1 MGKILKKGD
10 EEIMA
15 KEELIKEIEK
25 KKKEWEE
32 KTLKPALERF
42 KLKESPTKFYT
53 PLDVGGEVDF
63 LNKVGFPGQYPFT
76 AGTFPTFPY
85 RTGERGAGAIAQAPG
100 LVRAGRYSGYGSAED
115 TRDYYL
121 YMKKLGQRAGPN
133 IAFDLPTQCGYDS
146 DNPLVSGEVGKVGVA
161 VDTLRDMEII
171 YEAFSGENDLDRMA
185 SNFTINAPADIIIA
199 MYLALAD
206 KRGVSWSKLRGSPQ
220 NDILKEY
227 VARGTYIFPPR
238 PAMRLFRD
246 SLVFLTK
253 HVPNMNIVSMGGF
266 HIREAGATR
275 EQDLAFS
282 MAIGA
287 AYLQEGINAGF
298 QVDEFAP
305 RFSFNAF
312 GGSMEF
318 FKEIAFHR
326 AARRMW
332 AKILKEKFGAKNERS
347 LLLRVA
353 STAHCGRVN
362 CTVQRPLNN
371 LTRAIVG
378 GIAAALAGGP
388 PNCNPP
394 FDEPLGLGWSLE
406 AIQLSEDAARILQH
420 EARLVDVMDPLAGS
434 YYVESLTD
442 EIENAAWQEFEKIQ
456 GMGGAVA
463 AIENGYMQREVARSA
478 YERQKRLEEGI
489 DLIVGVNCYTGE
501 NELEVQTTRLVPH
514 PYDPER
520 RENAEKVQIARL
532 KEIKKTRDNKKVGEL
547 LRELKKAA
555 AQEEVNLMP
564 HFIECVKAYATLQ
577 EICDTLREVF
587 GEYQPA
593 AI

>member
-1 MGKILKKGD
+1 M
-10 EEIMA
+10 
-15 KEELIKEIEK
+15 KEELKKIEQEK
-25 KKKEWEE
+25 NCWEK

-42 KLKESPTKFYT
+42 KLKESPTRFYS
-53 PLDVGGEVDF
+53 PLDFDDGFNF
-63 LNKVGFPGQYPFT
+63 LDKVGFPGQYPFT
-76 AGTFPTFPY
+76 AGTYPTFPY
-85 RTGERGAGAIAQAPG
+85 RTGERGSGGIAQAAG
-100 LVRAGRYSGYGSAED
+100 LVRAGRYSGYGAPED

-121 YMKKLGQRAGPN
+121 HMRRLGARTGPN

-146 DNPLVSGEVGKVGVA
+146 DNPLASGEVGRVGVA
-161 VDTLRDMEII
+161 VDTLRDMEVIF
-171 YEAFSGENDLDRMA
+171 EAFSGENDINRTA
-185 SNFTINAPADIIIA
+185 SNFTINAPANIVMA

-206 KRGVSWSKLRGSPQ
+206 KRGIAWEKLRATPQ

-238 PAMRLFRD
+238 PAMRMFRD
-246 SLVFLTK
+246 SLVFFTK
-253 HVPNMNIVSMGGF
+253 HLPNVNITSIGGY

-287 AYLQEGINAGF
+287 AYLQEGVNAGLP
-298 QVDEFAP
+298 VDAFAP
-305 RFSFNAF
+305 RFTFNAF

-332 AKILKEKFGAKNERS
+332 ARLLKEKFGAKNQRS
-347 LLLRVA
+347 MTLRVPL
-353 STAHCGRVN
+353 TVYPGNFN

-371 LTRAIVG
+371 LVRSVVG
-378 GIAAALAGGP
+378 GIAAGLAGGP
-388 PNCNPP
+388 PGCYPP

-442 EIENAAWQEFEKIQ
+442 QIEGAAWVEFDKIQ
-456 GMGGAVA
+456 SMGGAVA
-463 AIENGYMQREVARSA
+463 AIESGYMQREVARSS
-478 YERQKRLEEGI
+478 YERQKRLEEGKEM
-489 DLIVGVNCYTGE
+489 IVGVNCFLGE
-501 NELEVQTTRLVPH
+501 SELEVTTTRLVPH
-514 PYDPER
+514 PYDPNRREEAER
-520 RENAEKVQIARL
+520 RQIENL
-532 KEIKKTRDNKKVGEL
+532 KEVKKRRNNGEVSRL
-547 LRELKKAA
+547 LKELKAA
-555 AQEEVNLMP
+555 AQKEEVNLFP
-564 HFIECVKAYATLQ
+564 HCIECAKAYVTLQ
-577 EICDTLREVF
+577 EMSDVLREVF
-587 GEYQPA
+587 GEYRPA

>member
-1 MGKILKKGD
+1 M
-10 EEIMA
+10 E

-25 KKKEWEE
+25 RKKEWEE
-32 KTLKPALERF
+32 KTLKPALQRF
-42 KLKESPTKFYT
+42 RLKESPTRFYT
-53 PLDVGGEVDF
+53 PLDAGGEVDF
-63 LNKVGFPGQYPFT
+63 LNKIGFPGQYPFT

-85 RTGERGAGAIAQAPG
+85 QTGERGSGSIAQAPG

-146 DNPLVSGEVGKVGVA
+146 DNPLVTGEVGKVGVA

-171 YEAFSGENDLDRMA
+171 YEAFSGENDLDRIA
-185 SNFTINAPADIIIA
+185 SNFTINAPADIIMA

-206 KRGVSWSKLRGSPQ
+206 KRGISWSKLRASPQ

-246 SLVFLTK
+246 SLVFFTR
-253 HVPNMNIVSMGGF
+253 HVPNVNITSMGGF

-287 AYLQEGINAGF
+287 AYLQEGVNAGL

-347 LLLRVA
+347 MLLRVA

-371 LTRAIVG
+371 LTRSIVG

-420 EARLVDVMDPLAGS
+420 EARLVEVMDPLAGS

-442 EIENAAWQEFEKIQ
+442 EMENAAWQEFEKIQ
-456 GMGGAVA
+456 AMGGVVG
-463 AIENGYMQREVARSA
+463 AIENGYMQREIARSA
-478 YERQKRLEEGI
+478 YERQKRLEEGM

-520 RENAEKVQIARL
+520 RENAEKVQMARL
-532 KEIKKTRDNKKVGEL
+532 KEIKKNRVNNKVASL
-547 LRELKKAA
+547 LKELKKAA
-555 AQEEVNLMP
+555 TQEEVNLMP

-577 EICDTLREVF
+577 EICDSLREVF

>member
-1 MGKILKKGD
+1 MEKEDSLEKIREAKKG
-10 EEIMA
+10 
-15 KEELIKEIEK
+15 
-25 KKKEWEE
+25 WEE
-32 KTLKPALERF
+32 KTLKPALDRF
-42 KLKESPTKFYT
+42 KMKEAPTRFFSP
-53 PLDVGGEVDF
+53 LEVGDGFDF

-85 RTGERGAGAIAQAPG
+85 RTGERGTGSIAQAPG

-121 YMKKLGQRAGPN
+121 HMKKLGQKAGPN

-146 DNPLVSGEVGKVGVA
+146 DYPLAAGEVGKVGVA

-171 YEAFSGENDLDRMA
+171 FEAFSGENDIDRTA
-185 SNFTINAPADIIIA
+185 SNFTINAPANIIMA

-206 KRGVSWSKLRGSPQ
+206 KRGISWDKLRATPQ
-220 NDILKEY
+220 NEILKEY
-227 VARGTYIFPPR
+227 IARGTYIFPPR
-238 PAMRLFRD
+238 QAMRMFRD
-246 SLVFLTK
+246 SLVFFTQHL
-253 HVPNMNIVSMGGF
+253 PNVNITSMGGF

-287 AYLQEGINAGF
+287 AYLQEGVNSGLN
-298 QVDEFAP
+298 VDDFAP

-332 AKILKEKFGAKNERS
+332 ARIVKEKFGAKNERS
-347 LLLRVA
+347 MLLRIA

-371 LTRAIVG
+371 LTRSIVG
-378 GIAAALAGGP
+378 GIAAALSGGP

-394 FDEPLGLGWSLE
+394 FDEPMGLGWSLE
-406 AIQLSEDAARILQH
+406 AIQLSEDAARILQN
-420 EARLVDVMDPLAGS
+420 EALLTDVMDPLAGS

-442 EIENAAWQEFEKIQ
+442 EVESAAWAEFDKIQ
-456 GMGGAVA
+456 SMGGVVK
-463 AIENGYMQREVARSA
+463 AIESGYLQREIARSA
-478 YERQKRLEEGI
+478 YERQKRLEEGK
-489 DLIVGVNCYTGE
+489 DLIVGINCYTGE
-501 NELEVQTTRLVPH
+501 GELEVQTTRLVPH

-520 RENAEKVQIARL
+520 RENAERRQVENLREVKRIRDNREVARL
-532 KEIKKTRDNKKVGEL
+532 LKELNRT
-547 LRELKKAA
+547 AA
-555 AQEEVNLMP
+555 KEEINLIP
-564 HFIECVKAYATLQ
+564 PLIECVKAYATLQ
-577 EICDTLREVF
+577 EICDVLREVF
-587 GEYQPA
+587 GEYRA
-593 AI
+593 AAL

>member
-1 MGKILKKGD
+1 MARE
-10 EEIMA
+10 EEIQKLQ
-15 KEELIKEIEK
+15 KEKEK
-25 KKKEWEE
+25 WDE
-32 KTLKPALERF
+32 KTLKPALQRF
-42 KLKESPTKFYT
+42 KLKESPTRFYS
-53 PLDVGGEVDF
+53 PLDVDEEFDF

-76 AGTFPTFPY
+76 SGTFATFPY
-85 RTGERGAGAIAQAPG
+85 RTGERGSGSIAQAPG

-115 TRDYYL
+115 TRDYYVH
-121 YMKKLGQRAGPN
+121 MKKLGQKAGPN

-146 DNPLVSGEVGKVGVA
+146 DNPMAAGEVGRVGVA

-171 YEAFSGENDLDRMA
+171 FEAFSGENDIDRTA
-185 SNFTINAPADIIIA
+185 SNFTINAPANIIMA

-206 KRGVSWSKLRGSPQ
+206 QRGIPWDKIRATPQ
-220 NDILKEY
+220 NEILKEY
-227 VARGTYIFPPR
+227 IARGTYIFPPR
-238 PAMRLFRD
+238 HAIRMFRD
-246 SLVFLTK
+246 SLVFFTK
-253 HVPNMNIVSMGGF
+253 NLPNVNITSMGGF

-275 EQDLAFS
+275 EQDLAIS

-287 AYLQEGINAGF
+287 AYLKEGIRAGLK
-298 QVDEFAP
+298 VDDFAP

-332 AKILKEKFGAKNERS
+332 AKIVKEKYGAKNERS
-347 LLLRVA
+347 LLLRMV

-362 CTVQRPLNN
+362 CAVQRPLNN
-371 LTRAIVG
+371 LTRSIVG
-378 GIAAALAGGP
+378 GIAAALSGGP

-394 FDEPLGLGWSLE
+394 FDEPMGLGWSLE

-420 EARLVDVMDPLAGS
+420 EARLTEVMDPLAGS

-442 EIENAAWQEFEKIQ
+442 EIENAAWAEFEKIES
-456 GMGGAVA
+456 MGGAVA
-463 AIENGYMQREVARSA
+463 AIEGGYLQREVARSA
-478 YERQKRLEEGI
+478 YERQKRLEECR
-489 DLIVGVNCYTGE
+489 DLIVGVNCFTGE
-501 NELEVQTTRLVPH
+501 EDLEVQTTRLVPH

-520 RENAEKVQIARL
+520 RENAERVQIERL
-532 KEIKKTRDNKKVGEL
+532 KEVKRRRDSKRVAGLRNKLKGE
-547 LRELKKAA
+547 AA
-555 AQEEVNLMP
+555 REEVNLFP
-564 HFIECVKAYATLQ
+564 TLIECVKAYATLQ

-593 AI
+593 TL

>member
-1 MGKILKKGD
+1 
-10 EEIMA
+10 MA
-15 KEELIKEIEK
+15 KEEIVKEIAK

-42 KLKESPTKFYT
+42 KLKESPTRFYT
-53 PLDVGGEVDF
+53 PLDVGGEIEF
-63 LNKVGFPGQYPFT
+63 LNKIGFPGQYPFT

-85 RTGERGAGAIAQAPG
+85 QTGERGSGSIAQAPG

-161 VDTLRDMEII
+161 VDTLRDMEIV
-171 YEAFSGENDLDRMA
+171 YEAFSGENDLDRIA

-206 KRGVSWSKLRGSPQ
+206 KRGISWSKLRASPQ

-227 VARGTYIFPPR
+227 VARGTYIFSPR

-253 HVPNMNIVSMGGF
+253 QVPNMNIVSMGGF

-287 AYLQEGINAGF
+287 AYVQEGVKAGLP
-298 QVDEFAP
+298 VDEFAP

-332 AKILKEKFGAKNERS
+332 ARILKEKFGAKNERS
-347 LLLRVA
+347 MLLRVA

-371 LTRAIVG
+371 LTRSIVG

-442 EIENAAWQEFEKIQ
+442 EIENAAWNEFEKIQ
-456 GMGGAVA
+456 AMGGAVA

-478 YERQKRLEEGI
+478 YERQRRLEEGV

-520 RENAEKVQIARL
+520 RENAEKIQIARL
-532 KEIKKTRDNKKVGEL
+532 KEIKKNRDNNKVASLLKEL
-547 LRELKKAA
+547 QKAA

-593 AI
+593 AL